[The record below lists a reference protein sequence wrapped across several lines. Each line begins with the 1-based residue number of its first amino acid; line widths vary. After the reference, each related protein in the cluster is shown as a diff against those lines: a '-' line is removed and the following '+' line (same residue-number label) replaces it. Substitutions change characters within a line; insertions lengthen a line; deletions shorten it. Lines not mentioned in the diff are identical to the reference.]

1 MNGATSIHTMTNLF
15 SRAEQPR
22 RVLRTTLRG
31 GVVLMLAWILLEGAF
46 LFDVTRPPPGVGAR
60 EPTATTQM
68 GALAQA
74 RSSQAPCSP

>member
-1 MNGATSIHTMTNLF
+1 MNRATSIHPMTNPF

-22 RVLRTTLRG
+22 RVLRTNLRG
-31 GVVLMLAWILLEGAF
+31 GVALMLAWILLEGAF
-46 LFDVTRPPPGVGAR
+46 LFDVTRRPPGVGAR
-60 EPTATTQM
+60 ESAATTQV